1 MINIHLC
8 TDVKSIKRL
17 VELLLFLVIFTACES
32 DNDTTV
38 PPENSINGF
47 WSIPEKGWVF
57 EFTDNKNIFYNTNA
71 AGCSI
76 QNDDFVLQDFYEFDF
91 DVINQNELIASSEL
105 SDSEIVFIRLP
116 NQNPD
121 CLPDQVSDTKDPVI
135 NFDHFWNI
143 FNDYYAFF
151 ETRNIDWAQ
160 YESLRNQV
168 TADNFY
174 DIIEELAYVLEDGH
188 VSIYDEDNAIEIN
201 SGDPKLFNR
210 LNANLDGDLIIENE
224 EDFFNLVNQKATT
237 IVTEY
242 LSGEFE
248 IDENENVIWGLL
260 NDDVGYVL
268 ISTMQGYG
276 TNLSNE
282 LSSLNELLDTVMDD
296 IEASGVSKL
305 IIDIRFNDGGVDTV
319 ALNIASRFIDQ
330 ERISYFK
337 KARLGD
343 SFTENKS
350 FSVGPSGNFQFTGD
364 IVLLTS
370 PFTIS
375 AAELFTLC
383 LKDVP
388 YVTVVGENTAGA
400 FSTILTHILPNGAE
414 VGLSNEIYSDAQ
426 GNVFEVVGIGPD
438 HQENH
443 IPFLSTQ
450 DFQEEKDSGID
461 RALEILQN

>member
-8 TDVKSIKRL
+8 PDVKSIKRL
-17 VELLLFLVIFTACES
+17 VELLLLLVIFAACES

-57 EFTDNKNIFYNTNA
+57 EFTDGKNIFYNTNA

-76 QNDDFVLQDFYEFDF
+76 QDDDFVLQDFYEFDF
-91 DVINQNELIASSEL
+91 DVIGENELIASSEL
-105 SDSEIVFIRLP
+105 SDSEIVFMRLP

-121 CLPDQVSDTKDPVI
+121 CLPDQISDTKDPII

-160 YESLRNQV
+160 YESLRDQV

-174 DIIEELAYVLEDGH
+174 DIIEELAYLLDDGH
-188 VSIYDEDNAIEIN
+188 VSIYDEQNGIEIN
-201 SGDPKLFNR
+201 SGDPTLLEK
-210 LNANLDGDLIIENE
+210 LNANLSIDLAIENE
-224 EDFFNLVNQKATT
+224 SDFFDLGNEKLRT
-237 IVTEY
+237 IFNDY
-242 LSGEFE
+242 LGGNVES
-248 IDENENVIWGLL
+248 DERQNILWGLI
-260 NDDVGYVL
+260 NDDTGY
-268 ISTMQGYG
+268 INIITMEGYG
-276 TNLSNE
+276 TDFNNE
-282 LSSLNELLDTVMDD
+282 LSSLNLLLDSIMDD
-296 IEASGVSKL
+296 IESSGVSKL

-350 FSVGPSGNFQFTGD
+350 FSVGPRGNFQFTGD

-400 FSTILTHILPNGAE
+400 FSTILTHILPNGTE

-426 GNVFEVVGIGPD
+426 GTVFEVVGIGPD
-438 HQENH
+438 NQENY

-461 RALEILQN
+461 RALEILKN